1 MFRLVFA
8 LRKIAFA
15 ALAAFADRRVPVR
28 LKLLAAAAALLVMS
42 PLNVLGDIPLLGI
55 IDDAG
60 LLFWVLTWF
69 TRASAPYRNTID
81 A

>member
-42 PLNVLGDIPLLGI
+42 PQYDRRLRTYRGVVVRPLAPALARLI
-55 IDDAG
+55 WCG
-60 LLFWVLTWF
+60 LF
-69 TRASAPYRNTID
+69 TVRMRRKG
-81 A
+81 

>member
-1 MFRLVFA
+1 
-8 LRKIAFA
+8 
-15 ALAAFADRRVPVR
+15 
-28 LKLLAAAAALLVMS
+28 
-42 PLNVLGDIPLLGI
+42 LGDIPLLGI